1 MQSGPQRFH
10 RVRRASSFRCAR
22 RRVASSRSGTNRCG
36 NPVETSWG
44 GRSGCKSATTR
55 PPPAATPSRSSISG
69 PKVGG
74 SWCIVANPRSRSTS
88 TRNSPAATTWVSG
101 ELTRPSATITKA
113 VPSVG
118 WPANG
123 SSAPRYRDGARAV
136 APLAVAVLGFGIS
149 FGLLARSAGMGWLAP
164 IVMSATTFA
173 GSAQFA
179 AVSILGAGGTVAA
192 VAAAVLLNL
201 RYGPIGVSV
210 APWLDGPAW
219 WRFLRAQLVVD
230 ESWAL
235 AAEGEGRFDP
245 GILVGAGLLLYV
257 SWVAG
262 TAIGVLGGQ
271 ALGDPK
277 TLGLDA
283 AFPALFLALLLLQL
297 RNRRTI
303 VAAILGGAIAL
314 ALTPVA
320 PAGVPIIAASAAC
333 LIGLARK

>member
-1 MQSGPQRFH
+1 LLLWTAMG
-10 RVRRASSFRCAR
+10 
-22 RRVASSRSGTNRCG
+22 
-36 NPVETSWG
+36 
-44 GRSGCKSATTR
+44 
-55 PPPAATPSRSSISG
+55 
-69 PKVGG
+69 
-74 SWCIVANPRSRSTS
+74 
-88 TRNSPAATTWVSG
+88 
-101 ELTRPSATITKA
+101 
-113 VPSVG
+113 
-118 WPANG
+118 G
-123 SSAPRYRDGARAV
+123 SSARRYRDGARAV

-245 GILVGAGLLLYV
+245 RILVGAGLLLYV

-262 TAIGVLGGQ
+262 TAIGALGGQ

-314 ALTPVA
+314 AITPVA